1 MLNIPLNIPQR
12 HKDEDTQIG
21 VTLSDEDL
29 EAIKELFSN
38 VWNVDVTLRNW
49 KEKGTGN
56 YCQWQLRLPDKSNNY
71 FTVTNNNLVEA
82 VDVALKVH
90 WQGKEYPENGVDKSG
105 DMVYND

>member
-1 MLNIPLNIPQR
+1 MQKTKTEVVQR
-12 HKDEDTQIG
+12 GIN
-21 VTLSDEDL
+21 LSDEVL
-29 EAIKELFSN
+29 EAINELFSN
-38 VWNVDVTLRNW
+38 VWNTDVTLRNW

-56 YCQWQLRLPDKSNNY
+56 YCQWILKLPDKANNY